1 MTDASHSDYIV
12 FADESGDHGLVSI
25 DPQFPVF
32 ALVFV
37 IMRKDDYLRQ
47 VLMPFEQLKFQIW
60 WHDQVIIHESDI
72 RKERGDF
79 AILRTDRSLRIGF
92 YERLNE
98 IIAAAN
104 FKIIAS
110 VINKPK
116 LKMKYNEPYNSYEIA
131 LLFSMERTL
140 KFLESQGQTNRSCHL
155 LLEARGKTED
165 DELELELL
173 RILANQSTW
182 GYRSVDFTNSR
193 FRHRFLDKKSN
204 CSGLQLA
211 DLVARPIALNT
222 LRPKQANRAFEI
234 LAPKLYET
242 KQFP

>member
-1 MTDASHSDYIV
+1 MNDAPHSDYIV
-12 FADESGDHGLVSI
+12 FADESGDHGLVSV

-37 IMRKDDYLRQ
+37 IMRKDDYLNQ
-47 VLMPFEQLKFQIW
+47 VLIPFEKLKFQIW
-60 WHDQVIIHESDI
+60 GHDQVIFHESDV

-79 AILRTDRSLRIGF
+79 ALLRMDRALREGFLQSL
-92 YERLNE
+92 NH
-98 IIAAAN
+98 IIEAAD
-104 FKIIAS
+104 FKIVAS
-110 VINKPK
+110 VIDKPK
-116 LKMKYNEPYNSYEIA
+116 LKIRYNDPFNPYEIA

-140 KFLESQGQTNRSCHL
+140 KFLASKQHSSSTCHL

-173 RILANQSTW
+173 RILANQSRW
-182 GYRSVDFTNSR
+182 GYRTVDFSTTN

-211 DLVARPIALNT
+211 DLVARPIALRT
-222 LRPKQANRAFEI
+222 LRPMQPNRAFEI
-234 LAPKLYET
+234 LAPKIYEK

>member
-1 MTDASHSDYIV
+1 MSDAPHSDYIV
-12 FADESGDHGLVSI
+12 FADESGDHGLVSV

-37 IMRKDDYLRQ
+37 IMRKDDYLNQ
-47 VLMPFEQLKFQIW
+47 VLIPFEQLKFQIW
-60 WHDQVIIHESDI
+60 GHDQVIFHESDI

-79 AILRTDRSLRIGF
+79 ALLRTDRKLREGFFKSL
-92 YERLNE
+92 ND
-98 IIAAAN
+98 IIAAAD
-104 FKIIAS
+104 FKIVAS
-110 VINKPK
+110 VIDKPK
-116 LKMKYNEPYNSYEIA
+116 LKVRYNDPFNPYEIA

-140 KFLESQGQTNRSCHL
+140 KYLASQLQASNTCHL

-165 DELELELL
+165 NELELELL
-173 RILANQSTW
+173 RILANQSSW
-182 GYRSVDFTNSR
+182 GYRTVDFSDSN

-211 DLVARPIALNT
+211 DLVVRPMQ
-222 LRPKQANRAFEI
+222 PNRAFEI
-234 LAPKLYET
+234 LAPKIYER

>member
-1 MTDASHSDYIV
+1 MTDVAYSDYIV

-25 DPQFPVF
+25 DSQFPVF

-37 IMRKDDYLRQ
+37 IMRKDDYLSQ
-47 VLMPFEQLKFQIW
+47 VLVPFEQLKFQIW
-60 WHDQVIIHESDI
+60 GHDQIIFHESDI

-79 AILRTDRSLRIGF
+79 AILRTNRSLRVGF
-92 YERLNE
+92 YQRLNE
-98 IIAAAN
+98 IIAAAD
-104 FKIIAS
+104 FKIVAS

-116 LKMKYNEPYNSYEIA
+116 LKMKYNDPYNPYEIA

-140 KFLESQGQTNRSCHL
+140 KFLESQEQAGRSCHL

-182 GYRSVDFTNSR
+182 GYRSVDFTNSQ

-211 DLVARPIALNT
+211 DLVARPIALRT
-222 LRPKQANRAFEI
+222 LRPLQANRAFEI
-234 LAPKLYET
+234 LAPKIYER